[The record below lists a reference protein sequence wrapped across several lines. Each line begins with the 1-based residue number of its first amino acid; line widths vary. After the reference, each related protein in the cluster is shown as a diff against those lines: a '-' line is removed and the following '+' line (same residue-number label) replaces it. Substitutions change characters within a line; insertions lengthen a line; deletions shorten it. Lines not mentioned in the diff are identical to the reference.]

1 MKNIVQSKDEDQ
13 NYQEYRPMTAISI
26 PIFNKKRDEFN
37 KVRFILFFNIIVN
50 LNIAVNCC
58 NKSI

>member
-1 MKNIVQSKDEDQ
+1 MFILVINILPQSKDEEG

-37 KVRFILFFNIIVN
+37 KVGFYF
-50 LNIAVNCC
+50 
-58 NKSI
+58 

>member
-1 MKNIVQSKDEDQ
+1 MFILLIYFVTQSKDEEG

-37 KVRFILFFNIIVN
+37 KVGFYF
-50 LNIAVNCC
+50 
-58 NKSI
+58 